1 MRGMIQDEKARA
13 RRSSG
18 RRAFLVGPLLALTAC
33 GAEPGAKRPDGPRL
47 VILYVACTVNKAFL
61 SPYEARVR
69 FTPEFQRFAAGAR
82 VLRRHVTECGQSGVD
97 FATIFTGT
105 QADKHGT
112 YDHPSI
118 LAEHA
123 VLCAE
128 RFAAAG
134 YETWFWSGHPMA
146 SAQLGYG
153 QGVPAANVVRRE
165 RMFRRTAKPYD
176 EAYLEKLTANDREF
190 EAVLARLAADPEAR
204 AFVQIA
210 FTVSHEPY
218 DQYATV
224 DQVVAFLER
233 YPEVAPT
240 VTRAELERWVP
251 FYEEHRHALNWDL
264 SATRRALALGDED
277 VRALAAVLEAVYA
290 TSIHRLDALF
300 GRLVQT
306 IERSGLAQECLLSF
320 TVDHGEM
327 LYRENA
333 LFPWTHGPEPTPE
346 VLDVPWIL
354 RGPGVAP
361 GDYEGVTRSIDV
373 LPTLAGLSGVEL
385 VPAVDGTDLAPV
397 LRGEREVPRQLAFS
411 HTPLWPADQIERWAE
426 FALVH
431 DILPRRDPEVM
442 SVRVRDGDRVFKLQ
456 RTRSEGFEPRAFD
469 LAADPTETRNLFDPA
484 DPEHAQMA
492 EELARYKRTL
502 VEGFDPEH
510 ASGLSDE
517 ETYER
522 LKALGYAR

>member
-1 MRGMIQDEKARA
+1 MRGMIQVEHGPERRLRARA
-13 RRSSG
+13 
-18 RRAFLVGPLLALTAC
+18 ALALLLLALAGC
-33 GAEPGAKRPDGPRL
+33 GGEHGERKRSAPRL
-47 VILYVACTVNKAFL
+47 VILYVACTVNKDYLA
-61 SPYEARVR
+61 PYEASVR
-69 FTPEFQRFAAGAR
+69 YTPELGRFAAGAR
-82 VLRRHVTECGQSGVD
+82 VFRRHATECGQSGVD

-105 QADKHGT
+105 QADGHGT

-118 LAEHA
+118 LPEEI
-123 VLCAE
+123 VLGAE

-134 YETWFWSGHPMA
+134 FETYFWSGHPMA

-153 QGVPAANVVRRE
+153 QGVPPERVVRRE

-190 EAVLARLAADPEAR
+190 EALLAHLAADREAR

-224 DQVVAFLER
+224 DQVLAFLED
-233 YPEVAPT
+233 YPEVAPG

-264 SATRRALALGDED
+264 PATRAKLGLGDED
-277 VRALAAVLEAVYA
+277 VRQLATVLQAVYA

-300 GRLVQT
+300 GRLVAR
-306 IERSGLAQECLLSF
+306 IEQSDLSQECLLSF
-320 TVDHGEM
+320 TVDHGEL

-361 GDYEGVTRSIDV
+361 GDYAGVTRSIDV
-373 LPTLAGLSGVEL
+373 LPTLAGLAGVPL
-385 VPAVDGTDLAPV
+385 APPVHGTDLAPV
-397 LRGEREVPRQLAFS
+397 LRGERAVPRQLAFS
-411 HTPLWPADQIERWAE
+411 HSPLWPADQIERWAE

-442 SVRVRDGDRVFKLQ
+442 SVRVRDEDRVFKLQ
-456 RTRSEGFEPRAFD
+456 RTREGGFEPRAFD
-469 LAADPTETRNLFDPA
+469 LATDPAETRNLFDPA
-484 DPEHAQMA
+484 DPEHARMA
-492 EELARYKRTL
+492 EELARYKQRL
-502 VEGFDPEH
+502 VEGFDPAH
-510 ASGLSDE
+510 ASGLSDQ

>member
-1 MRGMIQDEKARA
+1 MRGMIRDERARA
-13 RRSSG
+13 RRLFACASF
-18 RRAFLVGPLLALTAC
+18 AALVLAAC
-33 GAEPGAKRPDGPRL
+33 GGEPGAKSRPPAPRL
-47 VILYVACTVNKAFL
+47 VILYVACTVNKAYL
-61 SPYEARVR
+61 SPYEPRAR
-69 FTPEFQRFAAGAR
+69 FTPELERFAAGAR
-82 VLRRHVTECGQSGVD
+82 VFRRHVTECGQSGVD

-105 QADKHGT
+105 QADRHGT

-118 LAEHA
+118 LPEHV
-123 VLCAE
+123 VLGAE

-134 YETWFWSGHPMA
+134 FETYFWSGHPMA

-153 QGVPAANVVRRE
+153 QGVPPANVVRRE
-165 RMFRRTAKPYD
+165 RMFRRTAKPYE

-190 EAVLARLAADPEAR
+190 GALLAHLEANPEAR

-224 DQVVAFLER
+224 DQVLAFLR
-233 YPEVAPT
+233 DHPEVAPG

-264 SATRRALALGDED
+264 AATRAKLGLGDED

-290 TSIHRLDALF
+290 TSIRRLDALF
-300 GRLVQT
+300 GRLVTT
-306 IERSGLAQECLLSF
+306 IEKSGLAEECLLSF
-320 TVDHGEM
+320 TVDHGEL

-354 RGPGVAP
+354 RGPGIAP
-361 GDYEGVTRSIDV
+361 GDYAGVTRSIDV
-373 LPTLAGLSGVEL
+373 LPTLAGLSGVPLE
-385 VPAVDGTDLAPV
+385 PAVDGTDLAPV
-397 LRGEREVPRQLAFS
+397 LRGERTAPRQLAFS
-411 HTPLWPADQIERWAE
+411 HSPLWPADQIERWAE

-442 SVRVRDGDRVFKLQ
+442 SVRVRDEDMVFKLQ
-456 RTRSEGFEPRAFD
+456 RKRDGAFEPRAHD
-469 LAADPTETRNLFDPA
+469 LASDPAETRNLFDPA
-484 DPEHAQMA
+484 DPQHVRMA
-492 EELARYKRTL
+492 EELARYKLTL
-502 VEGFDPEH
+502 VEGFDPAH

>member
-1 MRGMIQDEKARA
+1 MIQVEHGPARRLRARA
-13 RRSSG
+13 
-18 RRAFLVGPLLALTAC
+18 ALAVFLLALAAC
-33 GAEPGAKRPDGPRL
+33 GGEPGEQEHSVAPRL
-47 VILYVACTVNKAFL
+47 VILYVACTVNKAYL

-69 FTPEFQRFAAGAR
+69 FTPGFERFAAGAR
-82 VLRRHVTECGQSGVD
+82 VFRRHVTECGQSGVD

-118 LAEHA
+118 LPEHV
-123 VLCAE
+123 VLGAE

-134 YETWFWSGHPMA
+134 FETYFWSGHPMA

-153 QGVPAANVVRRE
+153 QGVPPDHVVRRE

-190 EAVLARLAADPEAR
+190 EALLAHLKADPGAR

-224 DQVVAFLER
+224 DEVLAFLQS
-233 YPEVAPT
+233 YPEVAPG

-251 FYEEHRHALNWDL
+251 FYGSHRHALNWDL
-264 SATRRALALGDED
+264 AATRQELALGDED

-300 GRLVQT
+300 GRLVDR
-306 IERSGLAQECLLSF
+306 IEKSGLAGECLLSF
-320 TVDHGEM
+320 TVDHGEL

-354 RGPGVAP
+354 SGPGVAP
-361 GDYEGVTRSIDV
+361 GDYPGVTRSIDV
-373 LPTLAGLSGVEL
+373 LPTLAGLAGIEL
-385 VPAVDGTDLAPV
+385 EPPVDGTDLAPV
-397 LRGEREVPRQLAFS
+397 LRGERAAPRQLAFS

-431 DILPRRDPEVM
+431 DLLPRRDPEVM
-442 SVRVRDGDRVFKLQ
+442 SVRVRDEDRVFKLQ
-456 RTRSEGFEPRAFD
+456 RTRDGRFEARAFD
-469 LAADPTETRNLFDPA
+469 LAGDPAETRNLFDPA
-484 DPEHAQMA
+484 DPEHARMA
-492 EELARYKRTL
+492 EELTRYKQKL
-502 VEGFDPEH
+502 VEGFDPAH